1 MDTLK
6 MKVKKIRRKFRRIS
20 SMDQELKN
28 GEA

>member
-20 SMDQELKN
+20 CADQEIEN